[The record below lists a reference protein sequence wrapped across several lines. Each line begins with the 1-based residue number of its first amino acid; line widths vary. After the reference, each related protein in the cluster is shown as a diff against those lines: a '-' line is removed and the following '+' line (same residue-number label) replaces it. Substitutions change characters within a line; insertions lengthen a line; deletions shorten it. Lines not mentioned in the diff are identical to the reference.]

1 MARGK
6 YTVNE
11 VEERTGVPA
20 TTLRQWERRYGMPM
34 PERSDS
40 GYRLYSDDDIAD
52 IKSIKAHVDDGV
64 PASRAAQ
71 IVARRPS
78 ETRGPR
84 PLADLR
90 SELVAALVDLDD
102 AAADRVI
109 AEAHALYTV
118 EDVVM
123 ELFQPVMIE
132 MGTLWHDGVINTTTE
147 HFASSYVNG
156 RLRQL
161 MGLTGNNRSGHGV
174 IVACA
179 PFDQHELGALILAVL
194 LRRAGYQVYFV
205 GANTPVEDLADM
217 ARAVKPLAIMIS
229 ASSVD
234 SVHQLMNKR
243 GHLQGV
249 APLLVLG
256 GNGFNTD
263 PRRAELVGGRYLAAG
278 ARDAVDRFDDL
289 VREVTVA
296 TDGVRS

>member
-1 MARGK
+1 MATGK

-20 TTLRQWERRYGMPM
+20 TTLRQWERRYGVPK

-40 GYRLYSDDDIAD
+40 GYRLYSEADIAH
-52 IKSIKAHVDDGV
+52 IRAMKTHVDDGV

-71 IVARRPS
+71 LVSSGQRPS
-78 ETRGPR
+78 DGPR
-84 PLADLR
+84 PLDALKADL
-90 SELVAALVDLDD
+90 VGALVDLDD
-102 AAADRVI
+102 ARADRVI
-109 AEAHALYTV
+109 AEAHALYPV
-118 EDVVM
+118 EDVVI
-123 ELFQPVMIE
+123 ELFQPAMVE

-156 RLRQL
+156 RLRAL
-161 MGLTGNNRSGHGV
+161 MSLSGNNRSGHGV

-179 PFDQHELGALILAVL
+179 PHDQHELGALVLAVL
-194 LRRAGYQVYFV
+194 LRRSGYQVYFV

-217 ARAVKPLAIMIS
+217 ARAVRPIAVMLS

-234 SVHQLMNKR
+234 SVHHLMNKR
-243 GHLQGV
+243 NHLHGI

-263 PRRAELVGGRYLAAG
+263 PRRAELVGGRYLAAS
-278 ARDAVDRFDDL
+278 ARDAVERFHGL
-289 VREVTVA
+289 VREHLDA
-296 TDGVRS
+296 TAVRA